1 MQTGNSRND
10 QTDENSRPLPPL
22 TCVER
27 TVTELYRAHVRF
39 VARVLRRAGVAER
52 DLADASQEVFVVV
65 HRRLGDFEGRASPQ
79 TWLYRIAWNV
89 ASEYRRRA
97 FRRRELLEETHEIA
111 DELGSPAELVE
122 AQRSVSALLDAIDRL
137 DAEKREALI
146 CHELDEQPMIA
157 VAKRLGIPLKTAFS
171 RLYAARRA
179 LRLDLR
185 KQGWACLPWWAWP
198 FERIGTGMS
207 RSRALSSSWTVLPA
221 RGLVAAALVGLVP
234 GQPVAPGGFSEAAMR
249 TEPQLI
255 AVAVAG
261 TPVTQPEAAAAS
273 SGRDTPTRRVRVRAA
288 PPQKP
293 APAQEREQVIE
304 LEELT
309 VVRPGE
315 IEIGLGPFGESP
327 LAYPPIV
334 EPHRHPRAKLVTS
347 AYKRDSRPR

>member
-1 MQTGNSRND
+1 
-10 QTDENSRPLPPL
+10 
-22 TCVER
+22 VE
-27 TVTELYRAHVRF
+27 
-39 VARVLRRAGVAER
+39 RVLRRAGVAER

-65 HRRLGDFEGRASPQ
+65 HRRLGDFEERASPQ

-97 FRRRELLEETHEIA
+97 FRRRELLEEAHEVA

-122 AQRSVSALLDAIDRL
+122 AQRAVSALLDAIDRL

-179 LRLDLR
+179 LRLDLS

-198 FERIGTGMS
+198 FERIGSGVS
-207 RSRALSSSWTVLPA
+207 RSRTLSSSWTVLPA

-234 GQPVAPGGFSEAAMR
+234 GQPVALGGFSGAAVR
-249 TEPQLI
+249 GEKHA
-255 AVAVAG
+255 AVA
-261 TPVTQPEAAAAS
+261 PVSAPASQPAAAAAP
-273 SGRDTPTRRVRVRAA
+273 SGRDAPTRRGRLRAA
-288 PPQKP
+288 PLQKP
-293 APAQEREQVIE
+293 APAQEQEHEHIIE

-315 IEIGLGPFGESP
+315 IEVGLGPFGESP

-334 EPHRHPRAKLVTS
+334 EPHRHPRAKLVMS
-347 AYKRDSRPR
+347 VHKRDNRPR